1 MSWTFTGKMKE
12 DNDSQEDMHII
23 MRIEDEKEE
32 SEEIKEKNDEN
43 TGIGKALMNTKSD
56 IIVLD

>member
-1 MSWTFTGKMKE
+1 
-12 DNDSQEDMHII
+12 

-43 TGIGKALMNTKSD
+43 TGIGNALMNTKSD
-56 IIVLD
+56 IIVLDQTHNCINATLLR